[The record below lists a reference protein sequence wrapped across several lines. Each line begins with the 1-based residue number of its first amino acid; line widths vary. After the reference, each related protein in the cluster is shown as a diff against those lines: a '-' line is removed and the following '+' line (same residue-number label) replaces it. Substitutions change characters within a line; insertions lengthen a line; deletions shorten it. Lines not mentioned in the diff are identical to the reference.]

1 MLAMTQISCL
11 TRNALHLA
19 ADALYDLGTGLE
31 VLSPLCPQ
39 LFLEMAGL
47 GNFAK
52 VHSLTSLFWFSLN
65 LHLFFFTP
73 KVLILCRLIFVF
85 STIRKKRDGKL
96 QGNLFSFCCF
106 CAHFQA
112 HNYLIL
118 ILSSS
123 SSDILTPVLK
133 FTLFS
138 QCNRE

>member
-1 MLAMTQISCL
+1 MENFGFVCLILCVWIGLVLAMTQISCL

-85 STIRKKRDGKL
+85 STIRIKMRWGATRKL
-96 QGNLFSFCCF
+96 VFILLLLCSFS
-106 CAHFQA
+106 
-112 HNYLIL
+112 
-118 ILSSS
+118 S
-123 SSDILTPVLK
+123 P
-133 FTLFS
+133 
-138 QCNRE
+138 